1 MKEYEL
7 WNSETD
13 TGAVAAETGEAFRI
27 EAYQTEDGTLKVYLN
42 HTGVMEQ
49 DCYTI
54 QIGNE
59 TLEVQDV
66 TTVKA
71 MGEGMTYVCIVD
83 NSGSLD
89 EMRAEQIRTFLTELN
104 QNKEDT
110 DSICLILAG
119 SEIKQSAYQ
128 TDAAAIQK
136 EIDAIQPEDAWTNL
150 YKGIDVAVQSL
161 ASAKEAHNKKCI
173 VILSDGAEESE
184 NGITIGEAY
193 DHIEESHVPVYT
205 VALIS
210 DKTELERAKLL
221 GSFARRSGGGKHF
234 TPFVDGTTME
244 QVSAAIRSDMEQGTV
259 LTVSV
264 DALQEQGQSQTLEV
278 TCQTKTAIYRDMV
291 TDVDRAWISHA
302 QEATGMDA
310 ESPEEIVT
318 ATATEAG
325 TQNTEHSPV
334 SPLLIGGLAGIVV
347 LVIVLVILL
356 LRRRHA
362 AEECEAEMNIK
373 NNTQESPPVEQKNVQ
388 EEGKSKTAAV
398 PDNQKQE
405 KRVSETFHIQMVRLG
420 NEKDGEIEFDI
431 QDSVTIGR
439 GGQSGIK
446 LAKDALLSGEHCR
459 LTRNDSRLYLED
471 LQSTNGTYVN
481 GVPIRQPMKLEQDD
495 VILIGSYEYR
505 IRYKKK

>member
-13 TGAVAAETGEAFRI
+13 TGAAEAEEAFQI
-27 EAYQTEDGTLKVYLN
+27 EAYQTGQGTLKIYLN
-42 HTGVMEQ
+42 HIGVMDQE
-49 DCYTI
+49 CYTVR
-54 QIGNE
+54 IGNE

-66 TTVKA
+66 STVKA
-71 MGEGMTYVCIVD
+71 MGESMTYVCIVD

-89 EMRAEQIRTFLTELN
+89 ATRAEQIRTFLTELN

-128 TDAAAIQK
+128 TDVDAIQS
-136 EIDAIQPEDAWTNL
+136 EIAAIQPEDAWTNL

-161 ASAKEAHNKKCI
+161 ASSKEAYSKKCI

-184 NGITIGEAY
+184 NGITIEEVY
-193 DHIEESHVPVYT
+193 DHIAESHVPVYT

-234 TPFVDGTTME
+234 TPLVDGTTME

-278 TCQTKTAIYRDMV
+278 TCQTETAVYRDMV

-302 QEATGMDA
+302 QEATSTDA
-310 ESPEEIVT
+310 VATEEMET
-318 ATATEAG
+318 ATATETG
-325 TQNTEHSPV
+325 TQNSDHASV
-334 SPLLIGGLAGIVV
+334 SPLLIGGLAGGAVFAV
-347 LVIVLVILL
+347 VLVILL
-356 LRRRHA
+356 LRRRRA
-362 AEECEAEMNIK
+362 AGEREAETETEINA
-373 NNTQESPPVEQKNVQ
+373 QESQPVEQEIVQ
-388 EEGKSKTAAV
+388 EESKAKTAAV
-398 PDNQKQE
+398 PDNKKQE
-405 KRVSETFHIQMVRLG
+405 KRVSEAFRIQMVRLG
-420 NEKDGEIEFDI
+420 NEKDGELEFDI

-439 GGQSGIK
+439 GGQSQIK
-446 LAKDALLSGEHCR
+446 LTKDALLSGEHCR
-459 LTRNDSRLYLED
+459 FTKNGSSLYLED

-495 VILIGSYEYR
+495 VVLIGSYEYR

>member
-13 TGAVAAETGEAFRI
+13 TGAAEAEEAFRI
-27 EAYQTEDGTLKVYLN
+27 EAYQTERGTLKIYLN
-42 HTGVMEQ
+42 HTGVMDWE
-49 DCYTI
+49 CYEV

-59 TLEVQDV
+59 MLEVQDV
-66 TTVKA
+66 STVKA
-71 MGEGMTYVCIVD
+71 MDEGMTYVCIVD

-89 EMRAEQIRTFLTELN
+89 DTRAEQIRTFLTELN

-110 DSICLILAG
+110 DSICFILAG

-128 TDAAAIQK
+128 TDMDAIQT

-161 ASAKEAHNKKCI
+161 TSSKEAHNKKCI

-184 NGITIGEAY
+184 NGITIEEVY

-291 TDVDRAWISHA
+291 TDVDRAWISHT

-362 AEECEAEMNIK
+362 AEECEAEMDTK

-405 KRVSETFHIQMVRLG
+405 KRVSEAFHIQMVRMG
-420 NEKDGEIEFDI
+420 NEKDGELEFDM

-439 GGQSGIK
+439 GGRSQIK
-446 LAKDALLSGEHCR
+446 LTKDALLSGEHCR
-459 LTRNDSRLYLED
+459 FTRNGSNLYLED

-481 GVPIRQPMKLEQDD
+481 GVPIRQTMKLEQDD